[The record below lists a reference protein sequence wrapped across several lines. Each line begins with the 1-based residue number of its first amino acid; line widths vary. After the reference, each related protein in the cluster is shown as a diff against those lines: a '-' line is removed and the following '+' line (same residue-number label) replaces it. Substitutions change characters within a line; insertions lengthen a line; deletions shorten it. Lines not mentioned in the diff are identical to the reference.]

1 MSRNTKNRKPIIQS
15 NSKTKKNIKQAKINK
30 SNKINRPS
38 PSESATLFPAGTIRR
53 GSDGGRWVITHTSK
67 GVPRWTPIASAE
79 INGVRL
85 LTVNYLA
92 KNIGKPVIYYS
103 RMYEDTFPTLADLSK
118 MESFTFTPN
127 GNAQV
132 DGKKTI
138 LEGWLRTQRPAV
150 KLGQDF
156 SLLGDGGAGNY
167 GALQVDSKHP
177 NEVSDNVVNMEAF
190 IKVGK

>member
-1 MSRNTKNRKPIIQS
+1 MSTSKSKSKTQNNK
-15 NSKTKKNIKQAKINK
+15 KTKKSI
-30 SNKINRPS
+30 RPS

-138 LEGWLRTQRPAV
+138 LEGWLRTKRPAV

-167 GALQVDSKHP
+167 GALQVDSKHS
-177 NEVSDNVVNMEAF
+177 NEVSDNVMNMEAF